1 MFYLPNQEIK
11 LTLEALSY
19 PTGKLRGAILEG
31 PPGSGKTALSEYAAH
46 IWGAKYFYS
55 LLHSWSDNQEL
66 FVGINIPAAISG
78 DAKTVEEPG
87 VLAKAAAASKNGLVV
102 VCLDEI
108 DKVTIRTESLLLDFL
123 QTGRVPIRPSVH
135 LQGEIDNMV
144 IFLTSN
150 DERPLSDALLRRVRR
165 VRMNSMSADL
175 MVKIIMESAQVPK
188 AIAANAINVCRKVA
202 AHEENSFLSV
212 QEISNFCIDC
222 VNAAH
227 SDKDVKMLLAQ
238 WAARTEKGQVFA
250 RDKVETGSLW
260 GEVKKVNGK
269 Y

>member
-1 MFYLPNQEIK
+1 MFYLPNQELK
-11 LTLEALSY
+11 LTLKALSY

-31 PPGSGKTALSEYAAH
+31 PPGSGKTALSQYAAH
-46 IWGAKYFYS
+46 IWDAKYFYS

-78 DAKTVEEPG
+78 DAEMVEEPG
-87 VLAKAAAASKNGLVV
+87 VLAKAAEASKSGLVV
-102 VCLDEI
+102 ICLDEI
-108 DKVTIRTESLLLDFL
+108 DKVTIHTESLLLDFL
-123 QTGRVPIRPSVH
+123 QTGRVPIRPGVH

-165 VRMNSMSADL
+165 VRMNSMSAEL
-175 MVKIIMESAQVPK
+175 MIKIVMENSQTSK

-202 AHEENSFLSV
+202 AHENNPFLSV

-222 VNAAH
+222 VNVAH
-227 SDKDVKMLLAQ
+227 SDKDIKILLSQ

-250 RDKVETGSLW
+250 KEIVETGSLW